1 MFSMLFEFY
10 LTVLKS
16 VKMFQINSQTEIK
29 DSKHYKERTCY
40 TNKIKHSV
48 INSNMNDKTLRLIDL
63 HNITIDKRNS

>member
-1 MFSMLFEFY
+1 MLFEFY

-16 VKMFQINSQTEIK
+16 VKTFQINSQTEIK